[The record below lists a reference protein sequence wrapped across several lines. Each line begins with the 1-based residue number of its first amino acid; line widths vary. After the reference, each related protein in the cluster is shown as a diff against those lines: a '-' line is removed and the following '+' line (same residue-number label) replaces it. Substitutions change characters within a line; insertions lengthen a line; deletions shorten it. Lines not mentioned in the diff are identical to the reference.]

1 MQMTESQ
8 KLQNVLCS
16 RNKTQPDR
24 LERKGVYKY
33 NCKPCNKAYVGETA
47 RSFKTRHSE
56 HMKAA
61 ETQKWTHSGLTQHME
76 RCKESIDGPNILCTV
91 DNKNKFALK
100 HELRVKEAL
109 YIRRFDCGPYK
120 GMNLDMGSYVSTTQW
135 APVFNGMRGDE

>member
-1 MQMTESQ
+1 M
-8 KLQNVLCS
+8 
-16 RNKTQPDR
+16 
-24 LERKGVYKY
+24 ERKGVYKY
-33 NCKPCNKAYVGETA
+33 NCEPCNKAYVGETA

>member
-1 MQMTESQ
+1 MTAGQ